1 MKPPKLDA
9 VLQLVLVDLHLFA
22 DMMLLVTLELVTLW
36 NPWDLNDAMNN
47 QAFLL
52 SKKHVQ

>member
-1 MKPPKLDA
+1 
-9 VLQLVLVDLHLFA
+9 
-22 DMMLLVTLELVTLW
+22 MMLLVTLELVTLW